1 MAMKYDDSPIT
12 KIKILLEFW
21 KYTFDDLISVLFC
34 LFVCLFLGGVRGREE
49 IFS

>member
-34 LFVCLFLGGVRGREE
+34 LFVFFGGMEGREV